1 MLDDKQKDAIRRWY
15 ARPEIVEKARAL
27 HREGR
32 WEDLEEHV
40 NMLSLMP
47 LSNVEQLPDYL
58 KQDMTVS
65 IDIATGQRSNG
76 VRLPLEG
83 LRGSSADPWVLA
95 VRDGQ
100 AVRQPVTTGLRNA
113 GLIEIVSG
121 LAADAAVVPASNA
134 RVAEGDRVRLQD

>member
-47 LSNVEQLPDYL
+47 LSKIDQLPDYL
-58 KQDMTVS
+58 KQADGEPLIPSNLNPKEDIEEWRDAVELGWEVMNREIGVS
-65 IDIATGQRSNG
+65 QALLNQRIAERQNENWDEFMKSIER
-76 VRLPLEG
+76 RKQE
-83 LRGSSADPWVLA
+83 RG
-95 VRDGQ
+95 
-100 AVRQPVTTGLRNA
+100 T
-113 GLIEIVSG
+113 E
-121 LAADAAVVPASNA
+121 
-134 RVAEGDRVRLQD
+134 